1 MQSVFSPYQKFVVGL
16 LAFLQFTI
24 VLDFMIMGP
33 LGALL
38 LRDLGISTAQF
49 GRVVS
54 AYAFS
59 AGISGLLTAGFADRF
74 DRKKLLLFFYSGFL
88 VGTLLC
94 GLATAY
100 WFLLGA
106 RVITGLFGGVIGS
119 ISMAIVADLFPLEVR
134 GRVMGTVQTAF
145 AASQVLGIPLGLM
158 LSNKWGW
165 HAPFLM
171 IVAISTFV
179 GVLIVTKLQ
188 PIDAHLKVARATDPF
203 AHVKKTVTQWRYV
216 RTFMATMLLATG
228 GFMLMPFGSAF
239 SVNNLGVSLSNLTYV
254 YLVTGIF
261 SFATGPFLG
270 RIADRIGKYKLFCIG
285 TTLGIVLVVG
295 FCRLGITPLWLVI
308 LLNTILF
315 VSITSRMIS
324 AQALISAIPD
334 LPDRGAFMAVNS
346 SLQQLSGGVAASVAG
361 HIVIQTAS
369 GKLERYDS
377 LGDVVAVA
385 MALTMALMYGIHRAV
400 AQKQVA
406 GGAPG
411 TVPAAAPAAPAQARS
426 LR

>member
-38 LRDLGISTAQF
+38 LRDLDITTAQF

-59 AGISGLLTAGFADRF
+59 AGLSGLLAAGFADRF
-74 DRKKLLLFFYSGFL
+74 DRKRLLLFFYTGFL

-94 GLATAY
+94 GIASSYA
-100 WFLLGA
+100 FLLAA
-106 RVITGLFGGVIGS
+106 RIITGLFGGVISS

-145 AASQVLGIPLGLM
+145 AASQVLGIPLGVL

-171 IVAISTFV
+171 IVAISTLV
-179 GVLIVTKLQ
+179 GVLIVAKLQ
-188 PIDAHLKVARATDPF
+188 PIDAHLKLGRRADPF
-203 AHVKKTVTQWRYV
+203 AHVKKTVSQWRYV

-239 SVNNLGVSLSNLTYV
+239 SVNNLGVSLSELTYV
-254 YLVTGIF
+254 YLVTGVC
-261 SFATGPFLG
+261 SFIAGPLLG
-270 RIADRIGKYKLFCIG
+270 RVADRIGKYKLFCIG
-285 TTLGIVLVVG
+285 STVGIGLVVA
-295 FCRLGITPLWLVI
+295 FCRLGITPLWVVM
-308 LLNTILF
+308 LLNSILF

-324 AQALISAIPD
+324 AQALISAVPD

-346 SLQQLSGGVAASVAG
+346 SAQQLSGGVAAAVAG
-361 HIVIQTAS
+361 QIVIQTAS
-369 GKLERYDS
+369 GKLERYDT
-377 LGDVVAVA
+377 LGDVVGVA
-385 MALTMALMYGIHRAV
+385 MAITMILMYGIHRAV
-400 AQKQVA
+400 AQKQ
-406 GGAPG
+406 
-411 TVPAAAPAAPAQARS
+411 AAARHSPAVVQVASPSAPAQPES
-426 LR
+426 